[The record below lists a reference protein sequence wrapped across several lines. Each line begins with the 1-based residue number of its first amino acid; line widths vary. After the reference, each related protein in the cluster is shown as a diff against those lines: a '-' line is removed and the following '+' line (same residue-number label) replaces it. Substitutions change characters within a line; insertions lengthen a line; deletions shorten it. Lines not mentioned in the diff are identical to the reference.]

1 MHGVK
6 SIDPVVLPEEKVNVP
21 VVAAGPLRE
30 KRVWADRDLRRAA
43 DTVFI
48 SPRPYLLISF
58 FRRWASDIIAL
69 IPLAAAGVWWI
80 TASSGTIVPADAVS
94 TPDPFQQFLLSHH
107 VSRFYPT
114 LVAFLLCVLIL
125 RTGRTEAPPRRAR
138 GARVSLAGR
147 THPVLVLF
155 LLALAVLDLILVP
168 GPIAERAGP
177 CVVAAAWG
185 WLIRSQV
192 YGRVRVLEPT
202 DAGFRPPARIALR
215 RKSRKFARSCLTSS
229 WRYQEGI
236 AAERAAI
243 EAAIRHFARH
253 GNTRTLAWCMARGV
267 DYNLRANALDAAEAL
282 VDRAGKYPELELDP
296 TVRAARG
303 LFDRATGTAGTALAD
318 AARLCRDSHRRVPYR
333 LRVLQAEPGM
343 SPSAAQEESQE
354 EGSPRW
360 SERARAS
367 LVWEREYAAVL
378 RDILAASRSLVREDP
393 GLATALAGRTEG
405 LVDFLGTKSARADLT
420 PQEADNL
427 RLVKAAARERRGEIL
442 AAGQRFRESAA
453 LYASAAALYRQT
465 RYRPRAG
472 LAAARAS
479 LLALRAGVAEG
490 AKAESDLLTALLTGL
505 QEIEYDRGRLRDARL
520 RSGLL
525 IASQALYSEVFEVLA
540 DCVTANRDK
549 AAELALWLLESVH
562 RNHLAENIQASHESG
577 TGGEAAEALRRLR
590 EPADVARIRQLV
602 TGRAALY
609 YRCEKTKAGWQ
620 VSTVLVA
627 PSGVSLRRTL
637 LPVAEPG
644 TGLITAMRK
653 LPGALLDVLAS
664 RDPSWVSRAHTT
676 VRLDQRVWAALAA
689 ALLPPEL
696 DGVLRSL
703 ESPEGPAVL
712 LIVPDGP
719 LSSVPF
725 GGLRLAD
732 GSAVTDHAA
741 IVFMPNLLPFAANAW
756 TGATA
761 DGSDAI
767 VAHFG
772 PTMFRDAFE
781 GLRRDPMF
789 PPAQLW
795 AAPDRE
801 SFVSALRARPQ
812 IAVISHHGETAANP
826 ADRYINFEGGG
837 KLSAEDAKAVPWPQ
851 TVVLG
856 SCWASDIT
864 VHAGDDPL
872 GLPTACLLGGA
883 RAVLGG
889 QSRVDNDQ
897 TSARILAQVTLE
909 ATAGRHPALALH
921 DAIVR
926 HLAAEPAHRVAPPA
940 QWANM
945 TVWSSQPPANSRPVA
960 PAWDS
965 WTTELTARPP
975 GEDRYAAFD
984 MALLAKAPADR
995 STRRVLSVKIGPAL
1009 RRTLEHA
1016 HDATERS
1023 WVTSADLLAAIFA
1036 TDKADWDSFSVAA
1049 ELPVRPAAGPGK
1061 SREENAAPTVI
1072 TLDPE
1077 HQVQVSTAVSGALR
1091 WAERLASHLRDPVIT
1106 PAHMVYGFLCD
1117 ENSDACRWMV
1127 ASSHDG
1133 PALRALLS
1141 DRVLEVDLPAPSDL
1155 PVLSTKPKLAR
1166 PRQTRRVPPMTS
1178 REVLRLISADRSRE
1192 VLTTLDF
1199 IGAVAAA
1206 NGAEWQQLTLGG
1218 FRLSPPDT
1226 DPFLE
1231 RRRGGTEIVLGDG
1244 YLATVSHA
1252 FDNAFRNARALA
1264 YHRGDP
1270 EVLPAHLLYGM
1281 LTERASDAAR
1291 WLQPEGAVAALAKD
1305 VFGDSLPAPHA
1316 LPAAPKPQRP
1326 RPVRARKP
1334 VPVPLLILAMPF
1346 LWLVLKIIT
1355 LAEKTVK
1362 FVVGLAV
1369 FSPFILLVLVTMG
1382 LADIN
1387 TAVPNNEQL
1396 AAERSILTGMVS
1408 LAGPQHGAA
1417 IPATLVGRLST
1428 FWSTPVIKGTENI
1441 FRASFTSWVGTS
1453 GPGSLSGWYLF
1464 ALPTPPHPAA
1474 TMSGWMEYRG
1484 ARYRALVTCQGN
1496 IASLLCFGAVSL
1508 PGSAAPGGFSW
1519 GTENLTS
1526 GTPGDMAPQKA
1537 FVYQGA
1543 GGRETVGLADLEIYA
1558 QDSGGDD
1565 FLQVEDE
1572 AGEPIRAGSPVV
1584 LDDRSRVMPLFGIAV
1599 PGKSGRQWDLVYPF
1613 ELLSLYADGIADR
1626 MAGTPPPGTQA
1637 YAGIEYSGSP
1647 GPVTVEIAGYGGP
1660 ADDAGVRP
1668 GDQLLAINGRA
1679 ITSPADVARILSAC
1693 RPDQTVPVEV
1703 LRGGHRITLKVTLG
1717 YLPT

>member
-1 MHGVK
+1 MNGVK
-6 SIDPVVLPEEKVNVP
+6 SIDPVVLTEEKVNVP

-30 KRVWADRDLRRAA
+30 KRVWAERDFRRAA
-43 DTVFI
+43 NTVFI
-48 SPRPYLLISF
+48 SRWPYLLISF

-69 IPLAAAGVWWI
+69 IPLAAAGAWWI
-80 TASSGTIVPADAVS
+80 TASSGTFVAGDSVS
-94 TPDPFQQFLLSHH
+94 TPDSFQQFLLSHH

-125 RTGRTEAPPRRAR
+125 RTGRTQSPRRAR

-147 THPVLVLF
+147 THPVLVFF

-192 YGRVRVLEPT
+192 YGRVRLLEPT

-229 WRYQEGI
+229 WRYQESIG
-236 AAERAAI
+236 AERAAI
-243 EAAIRHFARH
+243 EAAIRHFARR
-253 GNTRTLAWCMARGV
+253 GKTRTLAWCVARGV

-282 VDRAGKYPELELDP
+282 LDRASKYPELELDP
-296 TVRAARG
+296 TVRAAHG
-303 LFDRATGTAGTALAD
+303 LFERATRAAGTALAD
-318 AARLCRDSHRRVPYR
+318 TARLCEDSHRRIPYR
-333 LRVLQAEPGM
+333 LRVLRAEPGM
-343 SPSAAQEESQE
+343 SPSAAEEQP
-354 EGSPRW
+354 PRW

-367 LVWEREYAAVL
+367 LVWGREYAAVL
-378 RDILAASRSLVREDP
+378 RDILATSRPLVREDP
-393 GLATALAGRTEG
+393 ELATALAGRTEG

-420 PQEADNL
+420 AQEADKL
-427 RLVKAAARERRGEIL
+427 RLVKAAARERRGEML
-442 AAGQRFRESAA
+442 TARQRFRESAA

-472 LAAARAS
+472 LAAARAA

-505 QEIEYDRGRLRDARL
+505 QDIEYDRGRLRDARF

-525 IASQALYSEVFEVLA
+525 AASQTLYSEVFEVLA
-540 DCVTANRDK
+540 DCVTASREK
-549 AAELALWLLESVH
+549 TAELALWLLESVH

-590 EPADVARIRQLV
+590 EPADVARIRQLF

-609 YRCEKTKAGWQ
+609 YRCDRTEAGWQ

-644 TGLITAMRK
+644 AGLITAMRK
-653 LPGALLDVLAS
+653 PGALLDVLAS

-676 VRLDQRVWAALAA
+676 IRLDQRVWAALAA

-712 LIVPDGP
+712 VIVPDGP

-741 IVFMPNLLPFAANAW
+741 VVFMPNLLPFAANAW

-761 DGSDAI
+761 DGRDAI

-781 GLRRDPMF
+781 SLRRDPMF
-789 PPAQLW
+789 PSAQLW
-795 AAPDRE
+795 AAPDLE
-801 SFVSALRARPQ
+801 SFVAALWARPR
-812 IAVISHHGETAANP
+812 IAVISHHGETAAKP

-909 ATAGRHPALALH
+909 ATVGRHPALALH

-926 HLAAEPAHRVAPPA
+926 HLAAEPTHRVAPPA

-945 TVWSSQPPANSRPVA
+945 TVWTSQPPASPRPIA
-960 PAWDS
+960 PSWDS

-975 GEDRYAAFD
+975 GEDQYAAFD

-995 STRRVLSVKIGPAL
+995 STRRGLSVKIGPAL
-1009 RRTLEHA
+1009 RRALEHA
-1016 HDATERS
+1016 HGTTERS
-1023 WVTSADLLAAIFA
+1023 WVTSADLLVAIFA
-1036 TDKADWDSFSVAA
+1036 TDSADWASFSVAA
-1049 ELPVRPAAGPGK
+1049 DLPARPAAEPHK
-1061 SREENAAPTVI
+1061 SHEENAEPAVI
-1072 TLDPE
+1072 TLDLD
-1077 HQVQVSTAVSGALR
+1077 HQVRVSAVVSGALR
-1091 WAERLASHLRDPVIT
+1091 WAERLATHLRDPAIT

-1117 ENSDACRWMV
+1117 ENGDACRWMV
-1127 ASSHDG
+1127 ASSHDV

-1141 DRVLEVDLPAPSDL
+1141 DRVFGVDLPAPSDL
-1155 PVLSTKPKLAR
+1155 PALSTKPRLSR
-1166 PRQTRRVPPMTS
+1166 PRQTRRDPPMTS
-1178 REVLRLISADRSRE
+1178 REVLRMISADRSRE

-1206 NGAEWQQLTLGG
+1206 NSAAWQQLTRSG

-1231 RRRGGTEIVLGDG
+1231 RGHGGTEIVLGDG

-1252 FDNAFRNARALA
+1252 FDNAFRKARALA

-1281 LTERASDAAR
+1281 LTDRASDAAR
-1291 WLQPEGAVAALAKD
+1291 WLQPEGVVAALAKD

-1334 VPVPLLILAMPF
+1334 VPLPLLILAMPF
-1346 LWLVLKIIT
+1346 LWLLLKIMT

-1362 FVVGLAV
+1362 AVVSLV
-1369 FSPFILLVLVTMG
+1369 VISPFILLVLVTMG

-1396 AAERSILTGMVS
+1396 STERSALTGMVS

-1428 FWSTPVIKGTENI
+1428 FWSTPVIKGAENI
-1441 FRASFTSWVGTS
+1441 LRASLSKWVGTS
-1453 GPGSLSGWYLF
+1453 GPGSISGWYLF

-1474 TMSGWMEYRG
+1474 TMSGWLEYRG

-1508 PGSAAPGGFSW
+1508 PGSVAPGGFSW
-1519 GTENLTS
+1519 GTENLTN
-1526 GTPGDMAPQKA
+1526 GATGDMAPQQA
-1537 FVYQGA
+1537 FVYQGVE
-1543 GGRETVGLADLEIYA
+1543 GRETIGLANLEIYA
-1558 QDSGGDD
+1558 QASGGDD
-1565 FLQVEDE
+1565 FLKVEDQ

-1599 PGKSGRQWDLVYPF
+1599 PEKNGGQWDLVYPF
-1613 ELLSLYADGIADR
+1613 DLLSLYADGIADR

-1637 YAGIEYSGSP
+1637 YAGIEYTGSP
-1647 GPVTVEIAGYGGP
+1647 GPVTVEIATYGGP
-1660 ADDAGVRP
+1660 ADDAGIRP
-1668 GDQLLAINGRA
+1668 GDQLLAIDRRA
-1679 ITSPADVARILSAC
+1679 ITSPTDVAHILSVL

-1703 LRGGHRITLKVTLG
+1703 LRGGRTITLKVTLG
-1717 YLPT
+1717 YRPT